1 MGFLVVSDPC
11 GSKVFNRE
19 GTTPL
24 GSAHWEAGGGIVV
37 VIMTGTSWHSVSRCQ
52 GSQTS
57 YNVWDGPSE
66 QKYCPTQTLMI
77 FLTRNMLAIT

>member
-19 GTTPL
+19 GTTAL

-52 GSQTS
+52 GCQTS
-57 YNVWDGPSE
+57 YNGP
-66 QKYCPTQTLMI
+66 PTENYPTPNVNSVDEESS
-77 FLTRNMLAIT
+77 T